1 MPVTEDPMRIVRLK
15 SWLIVAALP
24 IVVACAPAGGQP
36 NMESA
41 LNSLQNAKVS
51 LERAAHNKGG
61 YRVRALEHVN
71 EAIRE
76 VEEGIRVGAQ

>member
-1 MPVTEDPMRIVRLK
+1 MRIVRLK
-15 SWLIVAALP
+15 SAFLVAALP
-24 IVVACAPAGGQP
+24 IFVACAPAGGQP

-41 LNSLQNAKVS
+41 LGSLQNAKVS
-51 LERAAHNKGG
+51 LERASHNKGG

-71 EAIRE
+71 QAIRE

>member
-1 MPVTEDPMRIVRLK
+1 MRIGSLK
-15 SWLIVAALP
+15 SLFILAALP
-24 IVVACAPAGGQP
+24 IFVACAPRGGQP

-41 LNSLQNAKVS
+41 LDSLQSAKVS

-76 VEEGIRVGAQ
+76 VQEGMRVGAQ